1 MLPWRMVL
9 VALFYC
15 CIKTGVTRCRNKALF
30 PAASRV
36 KRGATTAVNLT
47 FHNSFE
53 DVHLLFEI
61 LMSGVHF
68 ESSGAF
74 IVKDAELASLR
85 KTRNLDIICEDIIPK
100 KLTDIVRLISDL
112 SNHTCRLDQDDF
124 ERTLLT
130 LVFTA
135 QQMVSSTTERHRDV
149 WAESFVG
156 LYKAIKKDLTQTN

>member
-36 KRGATTAVNLT
+36 KRGATTAVNTT
-47 FHNSFE
+47 FYSSFE

-68 ESSGAF
+68 EDSGAF
-74 IVKDAELASLR
+74 SVKDAELASLR
-85 KTRNLDIICEDIIPK
+85 KTRNLDVICEDIIPK
-100 KLTDIVRLISDL
+100 KLTDILKLISDL
-112 SNHTCRLDQDDF
+112 SNHICHLDQDDF

-130 LVFTA
+130 LVYTT
-135 QQMVSSTTERHRDV
+135 QQMVSSTTEHQRDV
-149 WAESFVG
+149 WAESFVS